1 MPGAVGAATNP
12 MAAATPGR
20 TPSVVVWV
28 IDNVTAGPRD
38 GTVM

>member
-12 MAAATPGR
+12 MAGR

-28 IDNVTAGPRD
+28 TDNVTAGPRD